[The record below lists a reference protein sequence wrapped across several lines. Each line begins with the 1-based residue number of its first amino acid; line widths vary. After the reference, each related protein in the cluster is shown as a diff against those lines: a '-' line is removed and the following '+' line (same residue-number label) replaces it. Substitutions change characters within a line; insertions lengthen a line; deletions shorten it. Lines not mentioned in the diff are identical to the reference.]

1 MSAMIERDSSE
12 YLTVRVNGRLGAN
25 EWKNAQNLVAQML
38 ETKSEVALLVILKQ
52 FEGWER
58 GDWGDMTFQLAHD
71 HQIRRVAIVC
81 DKQWE
86 DEAVLFAG
94 KGLRKFEILHFLP
107 SQIDAARSWLE
118 ARN

>member
-1 MSAMIERDSSE
+1 MIERDSSR
-12 YLTVRVNGRLGAN
+12 YLTVRVNGRLCSR
-25 EWKNAQNLVAQML
+25 EWKNAQDLVGDMLQAQP
-38 ETKSEVALLVILKQ
+38 EVSLLVILKQ

-58 GDWGDMTFQLAHD
+58 GDWGDMTFQLSHD

-81 DKQWE
+81 DKRWE

-107 SQIDAARSWLE
+107 SQIEAARSWLE
-118 ARN
+118 SGS